1 MSGPLPSNRTD
12 GSPEPRVRRWPVHW
26 AVAGAVLAVALTT
39 ALVLS
44 AGESVYLVLG
54 YTDPGAPTKLGLNL
68 LRLVFDLA
76 AATCVGS
83 LVFCAFFT
91 APQRDGLVSP
101 DGYAALRAAGG
112 AAWVWGGASL
122 LLTVFDAADSA
133 GQPVSASLSPTALAG
148 LLGALDVPKAWL
160 LSAAVT
166 LALALTC
173 HFVLRWRTTMALAAV
188 GVLALLPPVLVGHA
202 ASNAGH
208 DFASDSMAFHVVAA
222 VLWLGSL
229 IAVLAHSRRNGAQAE
244 VVLRRYRRFA
254 AGCWGVL
261 AASGVIGSLVLVPVD
276 QLFDTSYGAMVL
288 AKVGCLL
295 LIGAVSIPLRRRLAR
310 SGVAPHRALLRLG
323 GVELA
328 VLLGTFGVSMG
339 MAHTPPPNLLDRDA
353 TASELLIGYN
363 LPEFPGV
370 WELITTWRFDLLL
383 GTAAVLLAVLY
394 PLGVRRIRSRGQR
407 WPALHTAS
415 WFAGCAAVLVASSS
429 GVASYAP
436 ATFGVHMSA
445 HLLLNMV
452 GPALLTLGAPITL
465 ALRALPS
472 SGQHQ
477 PFGPREWLLG
487 VVDSPVARLLT
498 NPVIASL
505 LLAGSLYGL
514 YPTGL
519 FQLIM
524 QEHWAHTIMNVYF
537 LVTGYLWFWSIL
549 DVDRTPRRVP
559 QLARLGVTL
568 GMMPLLAFFGVLVLS
583 MPEPIA
589 DNYYR
594 TLDLP
599 WSIDPMAAQQA
610 GALIGW
616 LGGELPMLLVL
627 FVLLRQ
633 WQRDQHGTD
642 EDTDAH
648 DSMLA
653 RLEATR
659 RGEHEPDPGR

>member
-1 MSGPLPSNRTD
+1 MSGPVPSDRTD
-12 GSPEPRVRRWPVHW
+12 GSPEPRARRWPVHW
-26 AVAGAVLAVALTT
+26 AAAGAVLAVALT
-39 ALVLS
+39 AVLVLA
-44 AGESVYLVLG
+44 AGEGVYLVLG
-54 YTDPGAPTKLGLNL
+54 YTDPGVPTKLGLNL

-83 LVFCAFFT
+83 LVFCALFT
-91 APQRDGLVSP
+91 APQRGNLVSP
-101 DGYAALRAAGG
+101 DGYAALRTAGA
-112 AAWVWGGASL
+112 AAWVWGGTSL

-133 GQPVSASLSPTALAG
+133 GQPVSENLSPTALGG
-148 LLGALDVPKAWL
+148 LLDALDVPKAWL
-160 LSAAVT
+160 LSSVVV
-166 LALALTC
+166 LALAFTC
-173 HFVLRWRTTMALAAV
+173 HFVLRWRTTLALAAV

-208 DFASDSMAFHVVAA
+208 DFASDSMALHVIAA
-222 VLWLGSL
+222 VLWLGTL
-229 IAVLAHSRRNGAQAE
+229 IAVLAHSRRNGACAE
-244 VVLRRYRRFA
+244 AVLRRYRRFA
-254 AGCWGVL
+254 VGCWSVL
-261 AASGVIGSLVLVPVD
+261 AASGVIGSLVLVPAD
-276 QLFDTSYGAMVL
+276 QLFDTRYGALVL
-288 AKVGCLL
+288 TKTGCLL
-295 LIGAVSIPLRRRLAR
+295 LIGAVSVPLRRRASR
-310 SGVAPHRALLRLG
+310 TEHSPHRALLRLG

-328 VLLGTFGVSMG
+328 VLLATFGVSMG

-363 LPEFPGV
+363 LPEFPGI
-370 WELITTWRFDLLL
+370 WELITLWRFDLLL

-394 PLGVRRIRSRGQR
+394 PLGVRRLRSRGR
-407 WPALHTAS
+407 SWPALHTAS
-415 WFAGCAAVLVASSS
+415 WFAGCAAVLIASSS

-465 ALRALPS
+465 ALRVLPRAEE
-472 SGQHQ
+472 GQ

-487 VVDSPVARLLT
+487 VVDSPVVRLLT
-498 NPVIASL
+498 NPVVASL

-519 FQLIM
+519 FQVIM

-549 DVDRTPRRVP
+549 DADRTPRRVP

-583 MPEPIA
+583 MSEPIA

-594 TLDLP
+594 TLDLS

-633 WQRDQHGTD
+633 WQRDQHGTG
-642 EDTDAH
+642 EDHEAH
-648 DSMLA
+648 ETMMA

-659 RGEHEPDPGR
+659 RG